1 MVKLSPQS
9 TLRFVPHL
17 RRQGGGTHPGRQLHV
32 LHATNEREIDAAF
45 ATLARLPAGALEI
58 GNDVFFNTA
67 RPHLPDHAARP
78 SRHCVLTLLGPA
90 FAEMTPESGR
100 STESVPVHRNLL

>member
-45 ATLARLPAGALEI
+45 ATLARLPAGALVI

-67 RPHLPDHAARP
+67 RPHLPDHAARLESTLRADLTG
-78 SRHCVLTLLGPA
+78 SRFRGDDA
-90 FAEMTPESGR
+90 
-100 STESVPVHRNLL
+100 